1 MDTSP
6 TDGGAVPFQDRHEAG
21 HRLAQALETYRE
33 RRPLVLGLPRGGVPV
48 AAEVATALGA
58 PLDAVIVRKLG
69 APSNPELAFGAVAEG
84 GVRIVNDDMC
94 EALGISVPIRER
106 IIDEQEQQVH
116 SRVQLLR
123 GGRPLMDLRGRV
135 VIIVDDGL
143 ATGSTAMA
151 AVSVVRTLGARS
163 VIVAVPVGSPEAVQR
178 LQRAA
183 DEVLCLEIPSDFQ
196 AVGEWYDDF
205 TAVPDD
211 TVRQILAR
219 ARGSDVIEIDVPIP
233 STAGPLLRLP
243 GRLDVPANA
252 RGLVIFAH
260 GSGSSRLSPRN
271 QRVASSLVS
280 ASFATLL
287 FDLMSA
293 TEDGDRR
300 LVFDVARLGQ
310 RLVHTIDWVREVE
323 PVRNLPVGLFGAST
337 GAAAALVAAAE
348 SPRVV
353 HSVVSRGGRPDLA
366 ADWLPR
372 VMAPTLLIVG
382 GRDIDV
388 LRLNRW
394 AAERLAGPHELAV
407 VDHATHLFEE
417 PGTLDQVC
425 GLARQWFARTL
436 VATARA

>member
-1 MDTSP
+1 M
-6 TDGGAVPFQDRHEAG
+6 PFRDRRDAG
-21 HRLAQALETYRE
+21 HRLAQALEAYRE
-33 RRPLVLGLPRGGVPV
+33 RRPVVLGLPRGGVPV
-48 AAEVATALGA
+48 AAEVADALSA

-69 APSNPELAFGAVAEG
+69 APSNPEFAFGAVAEG

-94 EALGISVPIRER
+94 EALGISTSMRER
-106 IIDEQEQQVH
+106 IIDEQEQQVRR
-116 SRVQLLR
+116 RVEFLRNGRQLMELH
-123 GGRPLMDLRGRV
+123 GRV

-143 ATGSTAMA
+143 ATGATATA
-151 AVSVVRTLGARS
+151 AVSVVRALGART
-163 VIVAVPVGSPEAVQR
+163 VVVAVPVGSREAVRR
-178 LQRAA
+178 LRRVA
-183 DEVLCLEIPSDFQ
+183 DEVLCLETPADFQ

-205 TAVPDD
+205 TAIPDD
-211 TVRQILAR
+211 AVQQFLAG
-219 ARGSDVIEIDVPIP
+219 ARRGDVFEVDVPIP
-233 STAGPLLRLP
+233 TAAGPLLRLP
-243 GRLDVPANA
+243 GRLEVPANA

-271 QRVASSLVS
+271 QHVAASLVS

-287 FDLMSA
+287 LDLMSA
-293 TEDGDRR
+293 AEDGDRR
-300 LVFDVARLGQ
+300 LVFDVRLLGK
-310 RLVHTIDWVREVE
+310 RLVHTMDWVREVD
-323 PVRNLPVGLFGAST
+323 PVRTLPVGLFGAST

-348 SPRVV
+348 SPRLV

-372 VMAPTLLIVG
+372 VTAPTLLIVG

-417 PGTLDQVC
+417 PGALDQVC
-425 GLARQWFARTL
+425 GLARQWFTRTL
-436 VATARA
+436 VATAHA

>member
-1 MDTSP
+1 METLP
-6 TDGGAVPFQDRHEAG
+6 FEGGPVTFRDRRDAG
-21 HRLAQALETYRE
+21 QRLAQALETYRE
-33 RRPLVLGLPRGGVPV
+33 RCPLVLGLPRGGIPV

-69 APSNPELAFGAVAEG
+69 TPSNPELAFGAVAEG
-84 GVRIVNDDMC
+84 GVRIVSDDTC
-94 EALGISVPIRER
+94 EALGISVPMRER
-106 IIDEQEQQVH
+106 IIDDQVQQVRR
-116 SRVQLLR
+116 RVQLLR
-123 GGRPLMDLRGRV
+123 GGRPLTDLRDRV
-135 VIIVDDGL
+135 IIIVDDGL

-151 AVSVVRTLGARS
+151 AVSVVRALGAQS
-163 VIVAVPVGSPEAVQR
+163 VIIAVPVGSPEAVRR
-178 LQRAA
+178 LRRVA
-183 DEVLCLEIPSDFQ
+183 DEVVCLDAPSDFQ

-211 TVRQILAR
+211 TVQQLLAR
-219 ARGSDVIEIDVPIP
+219 ARSSDILEIDVPIP
-233 STAGPLLRLP
+233 TMAGPLLRLP

-252 RGLVIFAH
+252 QGLVIFAH

-271 QRVASSLVS
+271 QRVAASLAS

-300 LVFDVARLGQ
+300 LVFNVKRLGE
-310 RLVHTIDWVREVE
+310 RLVHAIDWVREVE
-323 PVRNLPVGLFGAST
+323 SVRNLPVGLFGAST

-372 VMAPTLLIVG
+372 VTAPTLLIVG

-425 GLARQWFARTL
+425 GLARLWFTRTL